1 MSNPAQTITFCTYIA
16 QQSISNIDNTK
27 QILYNTSTEED
38 TGTGKEENMQER
50 RLDRIRIK
58 DLLVRGILGINP
70 DERSNR
76 QDILVNVTMWADTQP
91 AAASDAIEDAV
102 NYKTITKA
110 ILAHVEN
117 GAPMLVERLV
127 AEVARIA
134 LEKDERVQAVEVSV
148 EKPTALRF
156 AGSVGITIYRT
167 RAEVLGVG

>member
-1 MSNPAQTITFCTYIA
+1 MEY
-16 QQSISNIDNTK
+16 
-27 QILYNTSTEED
+27 
-38 TGTGKEENMQER
+38 R

-76 QDILVNVTMWADTQP
+76 QDILVNVTMWADTRP
-91 AAASDAIEDAV
+91 AADSDAIADAV

-110 ILAHVEN
+110 ILAHIEN

-134 LEKDERVQAVEVSV
+134 VQGDARVQAVEVSV

-167 RAEVLGVG
+167 REELLDAAQ